1 MTDPVTGSTTE
12 SMPRVLGRP
21 AELMLVEDN
30 YGDILLTQEA
40 FRACKIANRLHIARD
55 GEEALKM
62 LRKEPPY
69 GDLVTPDLIL
79 LDLNL
84 PRKDGREV
92 LAEIKSTR
100 ELATIPVVILT
111 GSRAELDVVCSYEL
125 NANCYIA
132 KPINFE
138 QLQHVVNSIQEFW
151 FTVVLLPSQ
160 RSREPAA

>member
-1 MTDPVTGSTTE
+1 MPDTI
-12 SMPRVLGRP
+12 PRVLGRP

-40 FRACKIANRLHIARD
+40 FKACKINNRLHVARD

-62 LRKEPPY
+62 LRKEWPY
-69 GDLVTPDLIL
+69 SNQTTPDLIL

-100 ELATIPVVILT
+100 ELAKIPVVILT
-111 GSRAELDVVCSYEL
+111 GSRAELDVVRSYEL
-125 NANCYIA
+125 NANCYIV
-132 KPINFE
+132 KPIDFI
-138 QLQHVVNSIQEFW
+138 QLQDVVNSIQDFW
-151 FTVVLLPSQ
+151 FSVVLLPSQ
-160 RSREPAA
+160 RSREPAS

>member
-1 MTDPVTGSTTE
+1 MTDTIPGA
-12 SMPRVLGRP
+12 LGRP

-40 FRACKIANRLHIARD
+40 FKACKINNRLHIARD

-62 LRKEPPY
+62 LRKESPY
-69 GDLVTPDLIL
+69 GDQVTPDLIL

-100 ELATIPVVILT
+100 ELAKIPVVILT
-111 GSRAELDVVCSYEL
+111 GSRAELDVVRSYEL

-132 KPINFE
+132 KPIDFK
-138 QLQHVVNSIQEFW
+138 QLQDVVNSIQEFW
-151 FTVVLLPSQ
+151 FSVVLLPSQ

>member
-1 MTDPVTGSTTE
+1 
-12 SMPRVLGRP
+12 MPRELGRP

-30 YGDILLTQEA
+30 YGDVLLTQEA
-40 FRACKIANRLHIARD
+40 FMACKILNHLQIARD

-62 LRKEPPY
+62 LRKEAPY
-69 GDLVTPDLIL
+69 GDLTTPDLIL

-92 LAEIKSTR
+92 LTEIKNDHA
-100 ELATIPVVILT
+100 LAKIPVVVLT
-111 GSRAELDVVCSYEL
+111 GSRAELDVVRSYEL

-138 QLQHVVNSIQEFW
+138 QLQNVVNSLQKFW
-151 FTVVLLPSQ
+151 FSVVLLPTQ
-160 RSREPAA
+160 RSQEPSS

>member
-1 MTDPVTGSTTE
+1 MTDTIPGA
-12 SMPRVLGRP
+12 LGRP

-40 FRACKIANRLHIARD
+40 LKACKINNRLHIARD

-62 LRKEPPY
+62 LRKEWPY
-69 GDLVTPDLIL
+69 SNQTTPDLIL

-100 ELATIPVVILT
+100 ELAKIPVVILT
-111 GSRAELDVVCSYEL
+111 GSRAELDVVRSYEL
-125 NANCYIA
+125 NANCYIV
-132 KPINFE
+132 KPIDFI
-138 QLQHVVNSIQEFW
+138 QLQDVVNSIQDFW
-151 FTVVLLPSQ
+151 FSVVLLPSQ
-160 RSREPAA
+160 RSREPAS

>member
-1 MTDPVTGSTTE
+1 MTDSVTGSTTE

-62 LRKEPPY
+62 LRKEAPY

-100 ELATIPVVILT
+100 ELATILVAANERTFERL
-111 GSRAELDVVCSYEL
+111 SRAGTPQTNDRSLSPVAVELV
-125 NANCYIA
+125 
-132 KPINFE
+132 
-138 QLQHVVNSIQEFW
+138 
-151 FTVVLLPSQ
+151 
-160 RSREPAA
+160 SR

>member
-1 MTDPVTGSTTE
+1 MGDI
-12 SMPRVLGRP
+12 MPRELGRP

-30 YGDILLTQEA
+30 YGDVLLTQEA
-40 FRACKIANRLHIARD
+40 FTACKIANHLQIARD

-62 LRKEPPY
+62 LRKEAPY
-69 GDLVTPDLIL
+69 GDLTTPDLIL

-92 LAEIKSTR
+92 LTEIKNDH
-100 ELATIPVVILT
+100 ELAKIPVVVLT
-111 GSRAELDVVCSYEL
+111 GSRAELDVVRSYEL

-138 QLQHVVNSIQEFW
+138 QLQNVVNSLQKFW
-151 FTVVLLPSQ
+151 FSVVLLPTQ
-160 RSREPAA
+160 RSQEPAS

>member
-1 MTDPVTGSTTE
+1 
-12 SMPRVLGRP
+12 MPAVLGRP

-40 FRACKIANRLHIARD
+40 FKTCKISNRLHVARD

-69 GDLVTPDLIL
+69 GDQVTPDLIL

-92 LAEIKSTR
+92 LAEIKGTR
-100 ELATIPVVILT
+100 ELAKIPVVILT
-111 GSRAELDVVCSYEL
+111 GSRAELDVIRSYEL

-132 KPINFE
+132 KPIDFK
-138 QLQHVVNSIQEFW
+138 QLQTVVNSIQDFW
-151 FTVVLLPSQ
+151 FSVVLLPSQ
-160 RSREPAA
+160 RSREPIS

>member
-1 MTDPVTGSTTE
+1 
-12 SMPRVLGRP
+12 MPRELGRP

-30 YGDILLTQEA
+30 YGDVLLTQEA
-40 FRACKIANRLHIARD
+40 FKACKIANNLQIARD

-62 LRKEPPY
+62 LRKEAPFV
-69 GDLVTPDLIL
+69 DLATPDLIL

-92 LAEIKSTR
+92 LTEIKNDQ
-100 ELATIPVVILT
+100 ELAKIPVVILT
-111 GSRAELDVVCSYEL
+111 GSRAELDIVRSYEL

-138 QLQHVVNSIQEFW
+138 QLQNVVNSLQKFW
-151 FTVVLLPSQ
+151 FSVVLLPTQ
-160 RSREPAA
+160 RSQEPAS

>member
-1 MTDPVTGSTTE
+1 MTDTIPG
-12 SMPRVLGRP
+12 VLGRP

-40 FRACKIANRLHIARD
+40 FKACKINNRLYIARD
-55 GEEALKM
+55 GEEALRM

-69 GDLVTPDLIL
+69 GDQVTPDLIL

-92 LAEIKSTR
+92 LAEIKSSR
-100 ELATIPVVILT
+100 ELAKIPVVILT
-111 GSRAELDVVCSYEL
+111 GSRAQLDVVRSYEL

-132 KPINFE
+132 KPIDFE
-138 QLQHVVNSIQEFW
+138 QLQNVVNSIQDFW
-151 FTVVLLPSQ
+151 FSVVLLPSQ
-160 RSREPAA
+160 RSREPAS

>member
-1 MTDPVTGSTTE
+1 MTD
-12 SMPRVLGRP
+12 SMPEVLGRP
-21 AELMLVEDN
+21 AELMLIEDN

-40 FRACKIANRLHIARD
+40 FKACKIANRLQIASD

-69 GDLVTPDLIL
+69 GGQVTPDLIL

-92 LAEIKSTR
+92 LAEIKGTR
-100 ELATIPVVILT
+100 GLATIPVVILT
-111 GSRAELDVVCSYEL
+111 GSRAELDVVRSYEL

-132 KPINFE
+132 KPIDFK
-138 QLQHVVNSIQEFW
+138 QLQNVVNSIQDFW
-151 FTVVLLPSQ
+151 FSVVLLPSQ

>member
-1 MTDPVTGSTTE
+1 MTD
-12 SMPRVLGRP
+12 SMPGALGRP

-40 FRACKIANRLHIARD
+40 FKTCKISNRLHIARD

-62 LRKEPPY
+62 LRKESPY
-69 GDLVTPDLIL
+69 GDQVTPDLIL

-100 ELATIPVVILT
+100 ELAKIPVVILT
-111 GSRAELDVVCSYEL
+111 GSRAELDVVRSYEL

-132 KPINFE
+132 KPIDFK
-138 QLQHVVNSIQEFW
+138 QLQDVVNSIQEFW
-151 FTVVLLPSQ
+151 FSVVLLPSQ

>member
-1 MTDPVTGSTTE
+1 MTDT
-12 SMPRVLGRP
+12 MPRQLGRP

-40 FRACKIANRLHIARD
+40 FKSCKISNRLHVARD

-69 GDLVTPDLIL
+69 TDQVTPDLIL

-92 LAEIKSTR
+92 LAEIKRTR
-100 ELATIPVVILT
+100 ELAKIPVVILT
-111 GSRAELDVVCSYEL
+111 GSRAELDVVGTYEL
-125 NANCYIA
+125 NANCYIV
-132 KPINFE
+132 KPIDFT
-138 QLQHVVNSIQEFW
+138 QLQNVVNTIQEFW
-151 FTVVLLPSQ
+151 FSVVLLAGQ
-160 RSREPAA
+160 RSKEPAA

>member
-1 MTDPVTGSTTE
+1 MGD
-12 SMPRVLGRP
+12 SMPRELGRP

-30 YGDILLTQEA
+30 YGDVLLTQEA
-40 FRACKIANRLHIARD
+40 FRASKIANNLQIARD

-62 LRKEPPY
+62 LRKEAPY

-92 LAEIKSTR
+92 LTEIKNDQ
-100 ELATIPVVILT
+100 ELAKIPVVILT
-111 GSRAELDVVCSYEL
+111 GSRAELDIAHSYEL

-138 QLQHVVNSIQEFW
+138 QLQNVVNSLQKFW
-151 FTVVLLPSQ
+151 FSVVLLPTQ
-160 RSREPAA
+160 RSQEPAS